1 MAKGF
6 NGGFG
11 GMNMNNLMKQA
22 QRMQKQMAE
31 AQQELETKE
40 FEVTSG
46 GGAVKVVITGKKEIK
61 SIDIKPEVVDPDDVE
76 MLQDLVMTAVNEAI
90 RQADEAASGALGGI
104 AGGLG
109 GNIPGLFYEIEM
121 NYYGGYVNRLIEQL
135 SRLPGIGGKS
145 AQRLAF
151 HIINM
156 PEKDAELLADTILSA
171 KKNVKY
177 CSKCCTLTDTDPCTI
192 CSNPKRIQ
200 SSIMVVEDSRD
211 MAAYEKT
218 GEYKGLYHV
227 LQGVISPL
235 KDIGPND
242 IKIKELIS
250 RLDENV
256 KEVIIATNPTVEGEA
271 TAMYISRLIKPMG
284 IKVTRIAHGVPVG
297 SDLEYVD
304 EVTLSRA
311 LEGRREM

>member
-1 MAKGF
+1 
-6 NGGFG
+6 
-11 GMNMNNLMKQA
+11 
-22 QRMQKQMAE
+22 
-31 AQQELETKE
+31 
-40 FEVTSG
+40 
-46 GGAVKVVITGKKEIK
+46 
-61 SIDIKPEVVDPDDVE
+61 
-76 MLQDLVMTAVNEAI
+76 
-90 RQADEAASGALGGI
+90 
-104 AGGLG
+104 
-109 GNIPGLFYEIEM
+109 
-121 NYYGGYVNRLIEQL
+121 
-135 SRLPGIGGKS
+135 
-145 AQRLAF
+145 
-151 HIINM
+151 
-156 PEKDAELLADTILSA
+156 
-171 KKNVKY
+171 
-177 CSKCCTLTDTDPCTI
+177 
-192 CSNPKRIQ
+192 
-200 SSIMVVEDSRD
+200 MVVEDSRD